1 MEPTQIPAQRP
12 PATPPSPAVRPGGRE
27 TAGPGGPGFGALL
40 ADRLAAGTGVRFSKH
55 ALARLERRQ
64 INMSPQDLARLDSA
78 VERARAK
85 GARESLVLLDDLA
98 LVVSVRNQT
107 VITATDASSRKDN
120 VFTNIDSAVIA

>member
-1 MEPTQIPAQRP
+1 MEPTQIPAQRLTGAGP
-12 PATPPSPAVRPGGRE
+12 PAARPGARE
-27 TAGPGGPGFGALL
+27 TAGPGGPGFGTIL
-40 ADRLAAGTGVRFSKH
+40 ADRLEAGAGVRFSKH
-55 ALARLERRQ
+55 ALSRLARRQ
-64 INMSPQDLARLDSA
+64 IHMSPQDLARLDSA

-107 VITATDASSRKDN
+107 VITATDASSRKDS

>member
-1 MEPTQIPAQRP
+1 MEPTQISAQRLTG
-12 PATPPSPAVRPGGRE
+12 TPPPVRPGGRK
-27 TAGPGGPGFGALL
+27 TAGPGGPGFGAIL
-40 ADRLAAGTGVRFSKH
+40 ADRLEAGTGLRFSKH

-64 INMSPQDLARLDSA
+64 INMSPGDLARLDSA

-107 VITATDASSRKDN
+107 VITATDALSRKDN
-120 VFTNIDSAVIA
+120 VFTNIDSAMIA